1 MSTAIK
7 KGPQVFTPALHYS
20 CVQQCNTLHITVL
33 DCISNT
39 ARCNTQMN
47 STNSAN
53 LSIVMR
59 QNHLYLEIN
68 EATLIR
74 GPSAALC
81 GQRHQYCHC
90 FTPPFSRC
98 SRPNRQN
105 VTLCCPSPQSYW
117 PDKGPGDSC
126 SPALPATL
134 CCLHLNTMLQL
145 LLMLYICLNGA
156 GGHHTV

>member
-1 MSTAIK
+1 MFS
-7 KGPQVFTPALHYS
+7 PALHNS
-20 CVQQCNTLHITVL
+20 CVQQCNTLHITVF

-39 ARCNTQMN
+39 AHCNTQMN

-74 GPSAALC
+74 GPSAALR
-81 GQRHQYCHC
+81 GQGHQYFHC
-90 FTPPFSRC
+90 FTPPFLQVFPTQPSEC
-98 SRPNRQN
+98 DPLQSQ
-105 VTLCCPSPQSYW
+105 SPQSYW
-117 PDKGPGDSC
+117 PDKGPEDSC

-134 CCLHLNTMLQL
+134 CCLHLNRWLHLSCTSQL
-145 LLMLYICLNGA
+145 
-156 GGHHTV
+156 HRP